1 MAKEKAEVVGVVRE
15 WNPQHDTSLTSIH
28 AQIDAWGRRQGER
41 PVRDHAEVE
50 AAVDKLTKR
59 VKTRKV
65 VVHETVTE
73 YVPAEESE
81 APAPGSNEQA
91 SRPTEGEAPKK
102 KGFSWFR
109 RKAKQGEP
117 AAQPSP
123 TAPEP
128 MSPPPAAIANE
139 AAASDA
145 WDPGQGRAIEPV
157 KPLQSKAAKRNA
169 AKAKSGK
176 GKKGKKR

>member
-28 AQIDAWGRRQGER
+28 AQIDAWGRRHGER
-41 PVRDHAEVE
+41 PVRDYTEVE

-73 YVPAEESE
+73 YVPAEDGE
-81 APAPGSNEQA
+81 APAPAPETQA
-91 SRPTEGEAPKK
+91 SPAEAPKR

-109 RKAKQGEP
+109 RKPKQAEEP
-117 AAQPSP
+117 TVAA
-123 TAPEP
+123 APEP
-128 MSPPPAAIANE
+128 VPSARPATAVANG
-139 AAASDA
+139 AADA
-145 WDPGQGRAIEPV
+145 WDPGEGRAIEPV

-169 AKAKSGK
+169 AKAKAGK
-176 GKKGKKR
+176 AKKGKKR